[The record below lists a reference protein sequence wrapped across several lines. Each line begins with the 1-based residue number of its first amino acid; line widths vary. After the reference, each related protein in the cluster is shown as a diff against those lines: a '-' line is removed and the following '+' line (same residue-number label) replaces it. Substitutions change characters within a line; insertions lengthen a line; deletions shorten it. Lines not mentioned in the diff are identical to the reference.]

1 MLSARLSA
9 ASRASLNSLDDMA
22 ATYQTRTGDVLDD
35 IVNRYYGR
43 QDNGTV
49 ELVLEAN
56 RGLADNGPVLPAGL
70 TINLPDAPTSEPT
83 DRIQLFS

>member
-1 MLSARLSA
+1 
-9 ASRASLNSLDDMA
+9 MA

-43 QDNGTV
+43 NDNGTV

-70 TINLPDAPTSEPT
+70 TITLPDAPASEPT